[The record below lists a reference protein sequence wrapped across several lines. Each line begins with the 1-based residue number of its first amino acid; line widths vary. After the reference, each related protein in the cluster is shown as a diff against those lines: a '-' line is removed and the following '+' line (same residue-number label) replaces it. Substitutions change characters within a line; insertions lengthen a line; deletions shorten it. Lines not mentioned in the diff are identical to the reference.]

1 MTIKSLLFVLCGL
14 CSTMLSRANGDV
26 SIALS
31 GDNRA
36 ATLRNGIVSIY
47 IGKTGKVESCLLK
60 GTTEAQDVQLID
72 TKQKQSFYFSCNQP
86 VYSELEASE
95 TQVVENTTDMAHV
108 TFSQTSATGI
118 KWTQGYILRRGDS
131 GYYSY
136 LVAEGVGDNSLGE
149 ARIVYR
155 LDDAKF
161 RYGYVNS
168 RMQGTLPDAAEMKRS
183 EAREVQDATFTLDD
197 GTIYTKY
204 DWACYVKDDHFHGL
218 IDEADGVGA
227 WTIPVSTEYINGGPM
242 RQDITVHASD
252 KSPLILQMLHGNHFG
267 PQAQVYA
274 TGTKKIY
281 GPFFFY
287 INKGTRSDVI
297 DDAAAKATE
306 LESQW
311 PFTWFSHELYP
322 TERTTVSGCLKV
334 SNGYDASPVRVVLS
348 QTAEPYNEGD
358 GYIYWADT
366 ESNGTFTIRN
376 VRPGTY
382 TLTAYALSGGNTS
395 QLTREGI
402 VVSGANTDLGNVVWR
417 PERFG
422 TEVFRIGES
431 NRLSDGYKLSDADRS
446 YSLYQESPA
455 NLTFS
460 VGSSNEAKDWY
471 YAQTKVGTWTIKFD
485 IDDPNHPFRLTAS
498 AAGAANVT
506 RINVYV
512 NGTEM
517 ANNTWT
523 YQSDGSVYRSA
534 VLSGRYQQHTLDL
547 PAGVLKAGENTIAL
561 ELSDHNYATSG
572 IAGIMWDCIK
582 LEMDEATET
591 YDFTA
596 FEGNPVNQ
604 DDSHYA
610 TGTNLYLLA
619 VADNNFNNRFAIGPN
634 SRTGNQGFFF
644 RKANATYKGLYS
656 QHADRNFSI
665 LNLEKGDRVTLTLSN
680 NVETLKFVGGDAVI
694 SGKTY
699 TVEADGNLDF
709 VTTGSVYIEDI
720 TISKEEQ
727 NIGGATLVSEN
738 ALDFTD
744 VTEIE
749 AYVATAASA
758 GTVTFNRVYKVAA
771 ETPLYLKANAAVSVD
786 VPVLDGDPETIST
799 NLLKGSATNTTDLR
813 STDDTK
819 YYVFGVLDDEAG
831 FYPVSTTGTL
841 TSAAG
846 KAYLELAASQ
856 ASLARSI
863 RMVFDDVTGI
873 NTVKENEGNE
883 TGDNIWYTL
892 QGARVAKPTHGIYI
906 RNGKKIFIK

>member
-1 MTIKSLLFVLCGL
+1 M
-14 CSTMLSRANGDV
+14 
-26 SIALS
+26 
-31 GDNRA
+31 
-36 ATLRNGIVSIY
+36 
-47 IGKTGKVESCLLK
+47 
-60 GTTEAQDVQLID
+60 
-72 TKQKQSFYFSCNQP
+72 
-86 VYSELEASE
+86 
-95 TQVVENTTDMAHV
+95 
-108 TFSQTSATGI
+108 
-118 KWTQGYILRRGDS
+118 
-131 GYYSY
+131 
-136 LVAEGVGDNSLGE
+136 
-149 ARIVYR
+149 
-155 LDDAKF
+155 
-161 RYGYVNS
+161 
-168 RMQGTLPDAAEMKRS
+168 
-183 EAREVQDATFTLDD
+183 
-197 GTIYTKY
+197 
-204 DWACYVKDDHFHGL
+204 
-218 IDEADGVGA
+218 
-227 WTIPVSTEYINGGPM
+227 
-242 RQDITVHASD
+242 
-252 KSPLILQMLHGNHFG
+252 
-267 PQAQVYA
+267 
-274 TGTKKIY
+274 
-281 GPFFFY
+281 
-287 INKGTRSDVI
+287 
-297 DDAAAKATE
+297 
-306 LESQW
+306 
-311 PFTWFSHELYP
+311 
-322 TERTTVSGCLKV
+322 
-334 SNGYDASPVRVVLS
+334 
-348 QTAEPYNEGD
+348 
-358 GYIYWADT
+358 
-366 ESNGTFTIRN
+366 
-376 VRPGTY
+376 
-382 TLTAYALSGGNTS
+382 
-395 QLTREGI
+395 
-402 VVSGANTDLGNVVWR
+402 
-417 PERFG
+417 
-422 TEVFRIGES
+422 
-431 NRLSDGYKLSDADRS
+431 
-446 YSLYQESPA
+446 
-455 NLTFS
+455 
-460 VGSSNEAKDWY
+460 
-471 YAQTKVGTWTIKFD
+471 
-485 IDDPNHPFRLTAS
+485 
-498 AAGAANVT
+498 
-506 RINVYV
+506 
-512 NGTEM
+512 
-517 ANNTWT
+517 
-523 YQSDGSVYRSA
+523 A

-758 GTVTFNRVYKVAA
+758 GTVTFNRVYKVDAG
-771 ETPLYLKANAAVSVD
+771 TPLYLKADAAVSVD

-846 KAYLELAASQ
+846 KAYLELTVSQ
-856 ASLARSI
+856 ASSARSI